1 MQWTMDF
8 QPLVP
13 VWLAIALAA
22 ITALVAIAGLLAR
35 TRGAFLRAL
44 SGALLALA
52 VFNPVMLR
60 EERENLPDIAVL
72 VTDRSQSQTIG
83 DRAALSNAAEAEL
96 RKRLGSTANLEVRQ
110 IEVRSGITSADEG
123 TLAFAALRQA
133 LSDIPPERYAGAVM
147 ITDGQ
152 VHDIPASMEQLGY
165 SGPLHALVTG
175 KQGEIDRTIKLTQ
188 SPKFGIVGQSQALRF
203 IVEDHGT
210 PPGQAVLITVA
221 VDGVVSGTVTAQ
233 SGVETEMELDIAH
246 GGDNIIELSASEL
259 AGELTARNNRA
270 ILVTKGIRDRL
281 RVLLISGKP
290 HPGER
295 TWRNLL
301 KADTSVDLVHFTIL
315 RPPEKQDGTPINE
328 LSLIAFP
335 TRELFVEKLA
345 EFDLII
351 FDRYERRGVL
361 PVSYL
366 ANIADYVEK
375 GGAVLVAAGP
385 DYAQA
390 TSIYRTPLSAI
401 LPAMPTGEVT
411 VGPFK
416 ARITEKG
423 ERHPVVR
430 GLPGGSTTDPGW
442 GRWFRIIDSEVRDG
456 DIVMAGADDRP
467 LMVLAR
473 VGEGRVAQLMSDH
486 AWLWARG
493 FEGGGPQAEML
504 RRMAHWLMKEPQ
516 LEEEAL
522 SGTQVG
528 SQLIVERNTMGEEVN
543 DATVTLP
550 SGATRKIGVQ
560 QVRPGTWRG
569 KLEASEA
576 GLHRLSDGKLEAVA
590 AIGTVDP
597 REATDL
603 FATTGKLNPLALSTG
618 ASARFISADGTVAS
632 MALPRIARVNAGRSM
647 AGSGWLGLK
656 TNNAYRILSISAF
669 PMFTTL
675 LALAALLLLI
685 SLTWYRE
692 GR

>member
-13 VWLAIALAA
+13 VWLAIALAVIVA
-22 ITALVAIAGLLAR
+22 IVAFAGLVARA
-35 TRGAFLRAL
+35 RGAFLRAL
-44 SGALLALA
+44 TGAVLTLA
-52 VFNPVMLR
+52 VFNPVLLR

-83 DRAALSNAAEAEL
+83 DRVALTDAAEAEL
-96 RKRLGSTANLEVRQ
+96 RKRLGAAANLEVRQ
-110 IEVRSGITSADEG
+110 VEVRSGITSADEG

-133 LSDIPPERYAGAVM
+133 LSDIPPERYAGAIM

-152 VHDIPASMEQLGY
+152 VHDIPANMEQLGY
-165 SGPLHALVTG
+165 SGPLHGLITG
-175 KQGEIDRTIKLTQ
+175 KEGEIDRTIKLTQ
-188 SPKFGIVGQSQALRF
+188 APKFGIVGQSQALRF
-203 IVEDHGT
+203 IVEDQGAAK
-210 PPGQAVLITVA
+210 GQPVQITIA
-221 VDGVVSGTVTAQ
+221 VDGVVAGTVTAQ
-233 SGVETEMELDIAH
+233 SGVETEMELDITH
-246 GGDNIIELSASEL
+246 GGDNIIELSAAEL
-259 AGELTARNNRA
+259 AGELTTRNNRA
-270 ILVTKGIRDRL
+270 IIVTKGIRDRL

-335 TRELFVEKLA
+335 TRELFVEKLD

-361 PVSYL
+361 PITYL

-416 ARITEKG
+416 ARVTEKG

-430 GLPGGSTTDPGW
+430 GLPGASKTEPTW
-442 GRWFRIIDSEVRDG
+442 GRWFRIIDSEVRNG
-456 DIVMAGADDRP
+456 DIVMAGPEDRP
-467 LMVLAR
+467 LMVLSR
-473 VGEGRVAQLMSDH
+473 VGEGRVAELMSDH

-522 SGTQVG
+522 SGIQTGTQ
-528 SQLIVERNTMGEEVN
+528 LTIERNTMGEEV
-543 DATVTLP
+543 DDVTVTLP
-550 SGATRKIGVQ
+550 SGETRQVKLEQVQ
-560 QVRPGTWRG
+560 PGIWRG
-569 KLEASEA
+569 TLEASEA

-603 FATTGKLNPLALSTG
+603 FATTEKLTPLAASTQ
-618 ASARFISADGTVAS
+618 ASARFISEDGKPAS
-632 MALPRIARVNAGRSM
+632 MTLPRIAKVNPERSM

-656 TNNAYRILSISAF
+656 ANNAYRVLSIGAF
-669 PMFTTL
+669 PMFATL
-675 LALAALLLLI
+675 LALAALLGLV

>member
-13 VWLAIALAA
+13 IWLAIGLGS
-22 ITALVAIAGLLAR
+22 IAGLLAIA
-35 TRGAFLRAL
+35 GLVARAR
-44 SGALLALA
+44 GALLRCLSAAVLLLALC
-52 VFNPVMLR
+52 NPVLLR
-60 EERENLPDIAVL
+60 EEREDLPDIAVL
-72 VTDRSQSQTIG
+72 VSDRSQSQTIA
-83 DRAALSNAAEAEL
+83 DRPALTDAVEAEL
-96 RKRLGSTANLEVRQ
+96 RKRLSATANLEVRQ
-110 IEVRSGITSADEG
+110 VEVRSGITSADEG
-123 TLAFAALRQA
+123 TLAFTALSQA
-133 LSDIPPERYAGAVM
+133 LSDIPPERYAGAIM

-165 SGPLHALVTG
+165 NGPLHGLVTG
-175 KQGEIDRTIKLTQ
+175 VEGEIDRTIKLTQ
-188 SPKFGIVGQSQALRF
+188 SPKFGIVGQTQAFRF
-203 IVEDHGT
+203 VVEDHGIAKGR
-210 PPGQAVLITVA
+210 PVLVTIA
-221 VDGVVSGTVTAQ
+221 LDGVVAGTVTTP
-233 SGVETEMELDIAH
+233 SGVETEMKLEITH
-246 GGDNIIELSASEL
+246 GGDNIVELSAAQL
-259 AGELTARNNRA
+259 TGELTTRNNRA
-270 ILVTKGIRDRL
+270 IIVTKGIRDRL

-335 TRELFVEKLA
+335 TRELFVEKLD

-361 PVSYL
+361 PITYL

-390 TSIYRTPLSAI
+390 TSIYRTPLSSV
-401 LPAMPTGEVT
+401 LPAMPTGDVT

-416 ARITEKG
+416 ARITKKG

-430 GLPGGSTTDPGW
+430 GLAGAGKTEPEW
-442 GRWFRIIDSEVRDG
+442 GRWFRIIDSEIRNG
-456 DIVMAGADDRP
+456 DIVMSGTDDRP

-473 VGEGRVAQLMSDH
+473 VGKGRVAELMSDH

-522 SGTQVG
+522 SGSQTG
-528 SQLIVERNTMGEEVN
+528 TQLIVQRNTMGEAVN
-543 DATVTLP
+543 AVTVTLP
-550 SGATRKIGVQ
+550 SGDTRQIQLQ
-560 QVRPGTWRG
+560 QVQPGVWRG
-569 KLEASEA
+569 KLEATEA

-590 AIGTVDP
+590 AVGTVDP

-603 FATTGKLNPLALSTG
+603 FATTSKLDPIARSTK
-618 ASARFISADGTVAS
+618 ASARFVSTNGKADS
-632 MALPRIARVNAGRSM
+632 MTLPRIAKVKAGRSM

-656 TNNAYRILSISAF
+656 NNNAYRVLSIGAF
-669 PMFTTL
+669 PMFATL
-675 LALAALLLLI
+675 LALACLLLLI

>member
-1 MQWTMDF
+1 
-8 QPLVP
+8 
-13 VWLAIALAA
+13 
-22 ITALVAIAGLLAR
+22 
-35 TRGAFLRAL
+35 
-44 SGALLALA
+44 
-52 VFNPVMLR
+52 
-60 EERENLPDIAVL
+60 
-72 VTDRSQSQTIG
+72 
-83 DRAALSNAAEAEL
+83 
-96 RKRLGSTANLEVRQ
+96 
-110 IEVRSGITSADEG
+110 
-123 TLAFAALRQA
+123 
-133 LSDIPPERYAGAVM
+133 
-147 ITDGQ
+147 
-152 VHDIPASMEQLGY
+152 
-165 SGPLHALVTG
+165 
-175 KQGEIDRTIKLTQ
+175 
-188 SPKFGIVGQSQALRF
+188 
-203 IVEDHGT
+203 
-210 PPGQAVLITVA
+210 
-221 VDGVVSGTVTAQ
+221 
-233 SGVETEMELDIAH
+233 MELDISH

-385 DYAQA
+385 DYARA

-522 SGTQVG
+522 SGIQVG
-528 SQLIVERNTMGEEVN
+528 SQLIVERNTMGEAVN
-543 DATVTLP
+543 DVTVTLP
-550 SGATRKIGVQ
+550 SGETRKIGVQ
-560 QVRPGTWRG
+560 QVRPGIWRG

-603 FATTGKLNPLALSTG
+603 FATTAKLNPLALSTG
-618 ASARFISADGTVAS
+618 ASARFISADGTAAS

>member
-13 VWLAIALAA
+13 VWLAIALAVIVA
-22 ITALVAIAGLLAR
+22 IVAFAGLVARA
-35 TRGAFLRAL
+35 RGAFLRAL
-44 SGALLALA
+44 TGAVLTLA
-52 VFNPVMLR
+52 VFNPVLLR
-60 EERENLPDIAVL
+60 EEREKLPDIAVL

-83 DRAALSNAAEAEL
+83 DRAALTDAAEAEL
-96 RKRLGSTANLEVRQ
+96 RKRLGATANLEVRQ
-110 IEVRSGITSADEG
+110 VEVRSGITSADEG

-133 LSDIPPERYAGAVM
+133 LSDIPPERYAGAIM

-152 VHDIPASMEQLGY
+152 VHDIPANMEQLGY
-165 SGPLHALVTG
+165 SGPLHGLITG
-175 KQGEIDRTIKLTQ
+175 KEGEIDRTIKLTQ
-188 SPKFGIVGQSQALRF
+188 APKFGIVGQSQALRF
-203 IVEDHGT
+203 IVEDQGAAK
-210 PPGQAVLITVA
+210 GQPVQITIA
-221 VDGVVSGTVTAQ
+221 VDGVVAGTVTAQ
-233 SGVETEMELDIAH
+233 SGVETEMELDITH
-246 GGDNIIELSASEL
+246 GGDNIIELSAAEL
-259 AGELTARNNRA
+259 AGELTTRNNRA
-270 ILVTKGIRDRL
+270 IIVTKGIRDRL

-335 TRELFVEKLA
+335 TRELFVEKLD

-361 PVSYL
+361 PITYL

-416 ARITEKG
+416 ARVTEKG

-430 GLPGGSTTDPGW
+430 GLPGASKTEPTW
-442 GRWFRIIDSEVRDG
+442 GRWFRIIDSEVQNG
-456 DIVMAGADDRP
+456 DIVMAGPEDRP
-467 LMVLAR
+467 LMVLSR
-473 VGEGRVAQLMSDH
+473 VGEGRVAELMSDH

-522 SGTQVG
+522 SGTQTG
-528 SQLIVERNTMGEEVN
+528 TQLTIERNTMGEEV
-543 DATVTLP
+543 DDVTVTLP
-550 SGATRKIGVQ
+550 SGETRQITLEQVQ
-560 QVRPGTWRG
+560 PGIWRG
-569 KLEASEA
+569 TLEASEA

-603 FATTGKLNPLALSTG
+603 FATTEKLTPLAASTQ
-618 ASARFISADGTVAS
+618 ASARFISEDGKPAS
-632 MALPRIARVNAGRSM
+632 MALPRIAKVNPERSM

-656 TNNAYRILSISAF
+656 ANNAYRVLSIGAF
-669 PMFTTL
+669 PMFATL
-675 LALAALLLLI
+675 LALAALLGLV

>member
-13 VWLAIALAA
+13 VWLAIALAVIVA
-22 ITALVAIAGLLAR
+22 IVAFAGLVARA
-35 TRGAFLRAL
+35 RGAFLRAL
-44 SGALLALA
+44 TGAVLTLA
-52 VFNPVMLR
+52 VFNPVLLR
-60 EERENLPDIAVL
+60 EEREKLPDIAVL

-83 DRAALSNAAEAEL
+83 DRAALTDAAEAEL
-96 RKRLGSTANLEVRQ
+96 RKRLGATANLEVRQ
-110 IEVRSGITSADEG
+110 VEVRSGITSADEG

-133 LSDIPPERYAGAVM
+133 LSDIPPERYAGAIM

-152 VHDIPASMEQLGY
+152 VHDIPANMEQLGY
-165 SGPLHALVTG
+165 SGPLHGLITG
-175 KQGEIDRTIKLTQ
+175 KEGEIDRTIQLTQ
-188 SPKFGIVGQSQALRF
+188 APKFGIVGQSQALRF
-203 IVEDHGT
+203 IVEDQGAAK
-210 PPGQAVLITVA
+210 GQPVQITIA
-221 VDGVVSGTVTAQ
+221 VDGVVAGTVTAQ
-233 SGVETEMELDIAH
+233 SGVETEMELDITH
-246 GGDNIIELSASEL
+246 GGDNIIELSAAEL
-259 AGELTARNNRA
+259 AGELTTRNNRA
-270 ILVTKGIRDRL
+270 IIVTKGIRDRL

-335 TRELFVEKLA
+335 TRELFVEKLD

-361 PVSYL
+361 PITYL

-416 ARITEKG
+416 ARVTEKG

-430 GLPGGSTTDPGW
+430 GLPGASKTEPTW
-442 GRWFRIIDSEVRDG
+442 GRWFRIIDSEVQNG
-456 DIVMAGADDRP
+456 DIVMAGPEDRP
-467 LMVLAR
+467 LMVLSR
-473 VGEGRVAQLMSDH
+473 VGEGRVAELMSDH

-522 SGTQVG
+522 SGIQTGTQ
-528 SQLIVERNTMGEEVN
+528 LTVERNTMGEEV
-543 DATVTLP
+543 DDVTVTLP
-550 SGATRKIGVQ
+550 SGETRQITLEQVQ
-560 QVRPGTWRG
+560 PGIWRG
-569 KLEASEA
+569 TLEASEA

-603 FATTGKLNPLALSTG
+603 FATTEKLTPLAASTQ
-618 ASARFISADGTVAS
+618 ASARFISEDGKPAS
-632 MALPRIARVNAGRSM
+632 MTLPRIAKVNPERSM

-656 TNNAYRILSISAF
+656 ANNAYRVLSIGAF
-669 PMFTTL
+669 PMFATL
-675 LALAALLLLI
+675 LALAALLGLV

>member
-13 VWLAIALAA
+13 VWLAIALAVIVA
-22 ITALVAIAGLLAR
+22 IVAFAGLVARA
-35 TRGAFLRAL
+35 RGAFLRAL
-44 SGALLALA
+44 TGAVLTLA
-52 VFNPVMLR
+52 VFNPVLLR
-60 EERENLPDIAVL
+60 EEREKLPDIAVL

-83 DRAALSNAAEAEL
+83 DRAALTDAAEAEL
-96 RKRLGSTANLEVRQ
+96 RKRLGATANLEVRQ
-110 IEVRSGITSADEG
+110 VEVRSGITSADEG

-133 LSDIPPERYAGAVM
+133 LSDIPPERYAGAIM

-152 VHDIPASMEQLGY
+152 VHDIPANMEQLGY
-165 SGPLHALVTG
+165 SGPLHGLITG
-175 KQGEIDRTIKLTQ
+175 KEGEIDRTIKLTQ
-188 SPKFGIVGQSQALRF
+188 APKFGIVGQSQALRF
-203 IVEDHGT
+203 IVEDQGAAK
-210 PPGQAVLITVA
+210 GQPVQITIA
-221 VDGVVSGTVTAQ
+221 VDGVVAGTVTAQ
-233 SGVETEMELDIAH
+233 SGVETEMELDITH
-246 GGDNIIELSASEL
+246 GGDNIIELSAAEL
-259 AGELTARNNRA
+259 AGELTTRNNRA
-270 ILVTKGIRDRL
+270 IIVTKGIRDRL

-335 TRELFVEKLA
+335 TRELFVEKLD

-361 PVSYL
+361 PITYL
-366 ANIADYVEK
+366 SNIADYVEK

-416 ARITEKG
+416 ARVTEKG

-430 GLPGGSTTDPGW
+430 GLPGASKTEPTW
-442 GRWFRIIDSEVRDG
+442 GRWFRIIDSEVQNG
-456 DIVMAGADDRP
+456 DIVMAGPEDRP
-467 LMVLAR
+467 LMVLSR
-473 VGEGRVAQLMSDH
+473 VGEGRVAELMSDH

-522 SGTQVG
+522 SGIQTGTQ
-528 SQLIVERNTMGEEVN
+528 LTVERNTMGEEV
-543 DATVTLP
+543 DDVTVTLP
-550 SGATRKIGVQ
+550 SGETRQITLEQVQ
-560 QVRPGTWRG
+560 PGIWRG
-569 KLEASEA
+569 TLEASEA

-603 FATTGKLNPLALSTG
+603 FATTEKLTPLAASTQ
-618 ASARFISADGTVAS
+618 ASARFISEDGKPAS
-632 MALPRIARVNAGRSM
+632 MTLPRIAKVNPERSM

-656 TNNAYRILSISAF
+656 ANNAYRVLSIGAF
-669 PMFTTL
+669 PMFATL
-675 LALAALLLLI
+675 LALAALLGLV

>member
-13 VWLAIALAA
+13 VWLAIALAVIVA
-22 ITALVAIAGLLAR
+22 IVAFAGLVARA
-35 TRGAFLRAL
+35 RGAFLRAL
-44 SGALLALA
+44 TGAVLTLA
-52 VFNPVMLR
+52 VFNPVLLR
-60 EERENLPDIAVL
+60 EEREKLPDIAVL

-83 DRAALSNAAEAEL
+83 DRAALTDAAEAEL
-96 RKRLGSTANLEVRQ
+96 RKRLGATANLEVRQ
-110 IEVRSGITSADEG
+110 VEVRSGITSADEG

-133 LSDIPPERYAGAVM
+133 LSDIPPERYAGAIM

-152 VHDIPASMEQLGY
+152 VHDIPANMEQLGY
-165 SGPLHALVTG
+165 SGPLHGLITG
-175 KQGEIDRTIKLTQ
+175 KEGEIDRTIKLTQ
-188 SPKFGIVGQSQALRF
+188 APKFGIVGQSQALRF
-203 IVEDHGT
+203 IVEDQGAAK
-210 PPGQAVLITVA
+210 GQPVQITIA
-221 VDGVVSGTVTAQ
+221 VDGVVAGTVTAQ
-233 SGVETEMELDIAH
+233 SGVETEMELDITH
-246 GGDNIIELSASEL
+246 GGDNIIELSAAEL
-259 AGELTARNNRA
+259 AGELTTRNNRA
-270 ILVTKGIRDRL
+270 IIVTKGIRDRL

-335 TRELFVEKLA
+335 TRELFVEKLD

-361 PVSYL
+361 PITYL

-416 ARITEKG
+416 ARVTEKG

-430 GLPGGSTTDPGW
+430 GLPGASKTEPTW
-442 GRWFRIIDSEVRDG
+442 GRWFRIIDSEVQNG
-456 DIVMAGADDRP
+456 DIVMAGPEDRP
-467 LMVLAR
+467 LMVLSR
-473 VGEGRVAQLMSDH
+473 VGEGRVAELMSDH

-522 SGTQVG
+522 SGIQTGTQ
-528 SQLIVERNTMGEEVN
+528 LTVERNTMGEEV
-543 DATVTLP
+543 DDVTVTLP
-550 SGATRKIGVQ
+550 SGETRQITLEQVQ
-560 QVRPGTWRG
+560 PGIWRG
-569 KLEASEA
+569 TLEASEA

-603 FATTGKLNPLALSTG
+603 FATTEKLTPLAASTQ
-618 ASARFISADGTVAS
+618 ASARFISEDGKPAS
-632 MALPRIARVNAGRSM
+632 MTLPRIAKVNPERSM

-656 TNNAYRILSISAF
+656 ANNAYRVLSIGAF
-669 PMFTTL
+669 PMFATL
-675 LALAALLLLI
+675 LALAALLGLV